1 MADNDQPSRLEA
13 ATIKTE
19 AASSIV
25 SRFANNPAD
34 ETIPTESGNI
44 PTLKGVIGDIQAQGA
59 AAAQDVYDQAQE
71 AIDQALSA
79 NSIAKLSGATFT
91 GPVVLAGN
99 PTQNLQAATKQY
111 VDNAASLAK
120 MQAVA
125 LCF

>member
-19 AASSIV
+19 TASDIV
-25 SRFANNPAD
+25 YRFANRPAS
-34 ETIPTESGNI
+34 ETIPTDSGNI
-44 PTLKGVIGDIQAQGA
+44 PTLQGVIGDINAQGA

-71 AIDQALSA
+71 AIQQALSD

-91 GPVVLAGN
+91 GPVVLAAN

-111 VDNAASLAK
+111 VDAAASLAK